1 LRLKIYM
8 IDLILSELLNGNI
21 SLFYLI
27 NGINNPILNLVMPI
41 ITNFGSL
48 IAWILICIFIYI
60 FGGSFGR
67 KVAVLCLIA
76 LFLTD
81 IIVISL
87 KYLVAEP
94 RPFLTL
100 PNVNLLLTVNGN
112 SFPSGHTASSFTA
125 ATIIGL
131 KYHLKS
137 KGWNCWL
144 IYPLIAFAILVGFSR
159 IYIGVHYPYDVIFGA
174 IIGTICAIIVFKY
187 EYRILYNKIAIRL
200 GMEKILTFNL
210 IKKL

>member
-1 LRLKIYM
+1 M
-8 IDLILSELLNGNI
+8 INLILSKLLNENI

-27 NGINNPILNLVMPI
+27 NGINNSFLNLLLPI

-60 FGGSFGR
+60 FGGLYGR

-76 LFLTD
+76 LFITD
-81 IIVISL
+81 IVVISL
-87 KYLVAEP
+87 KYVVAEP

-100 PNVNLLLTVNGN
+100 SNVNLLMTVNGN

-137 KGWNCWL
+137 KGWKYWL
-144 IYPLIAFAILVGFSR
+144 IYPLLIFAILIGFSR
-159 IYIGVHYPYDVIFGA
+159 IYIGVHYPYDVVFGA
-174 IIGTICAIIVFKY
+174 LIGIVFAIIVLKY
-187 EYRILYNKIAIRL
+187 EYGILHNKIAVCL
-200 GMEKILTFNL
+200 GMEKLLAFNL
-210 IKKL
+210 IKKLKDNLN

>member
-1 LRLKIYM
+1 M
-8 IDLILSELLNGNI
+8 INLILSKLLNENI

-27 NGINNPILNLVMPI
+27 NGINNSFLNLVMPI

-60 FGGSFGR
+60 FGGSYGR

-76 LFLTD
+76 LFVTD

-87 KYLVAEP
+87 KYVVVEP

-100 PNVNLLLTVNGN
+100 PNVNLLMTVSGN

-137 KGWNCWL
+137 KGWKYWL
-144 IYPLIAFAILVGFSR
+144 IYPLLAFAILVGFSR
-159 IYIGVHYPYDVIFGA
+159 IYIGVHYPYDVVFGA
-174 IIGTICAIIVFKY
+174 FIGIVCAIIILKY
-187 EYRILYNKIAIRL
+187 EYRILYNKMAIRL
-200 GMEKILTFNL
+200 GMEKILAFNL
-210 IKKL
+210 IKKFEDH

>member
-1 LRLKIYM
+1 M
-8 IDLILSELLNGNI
+8 INLILSNLWNENI

-27 NGINNPILNLVMPI
+27 NGLNNSFLNLVMPI
-41 ITNFGSL
+41 VTNFGSL

-60 FGGSFGR
+60 FGGIYGR
-67 KVAVLCLIA
+67 KVALLCLIA
-76 LFLTD
+76 LFVTN

-87 KYLVAEP
+87 KYVVAEP
-94 RPFLTL
+94 RPFLVL
-100 PNVNLLLTVNGN
+100 PNVNLLMTVYGN

-137 KGWNCWL
+137 KGWKYWL
-144 IYPLIAFAILVGFSR
+144 ICPLLAFAVLVGFSR

-174 IIGTICAIIVFKY
+174 FIGIICASIVLKY
-187 EYRILYNKIAIRL
+187 ENGLLYNQISIRL
-200 GMEKILTFNL
+200 GMERILTFNL
-210 IKKL
+210 IKKLKSH

>member
-1 LRLKIYM
+1 M
-8 IDLILSELLNGNI
+8 INLILSKLLNENI

-27 NGINNPILNLVMPI
+27 NGINNSFLNLVMPI

-60 FGGSFGR
+60 FGGSYGR
-67 KVAVLCLIA
+67 KVALLCLIA
-76 LFLTD
+76 LFVTD

-87 KYLVAEP
+87 KYVVAEP

-100 PNVNLLLTVNGN
+100 PNVNLLMTVYGN

-137 KGWNCWL
+137 KGWKYWL
-144 IYPLIAFAILVGFSR
+144 IYPLLAFAILIGFSR
-159 IYIGVHYPYDVIFGA
+159 IYIGVHYPYDVIIGA
-174 IIGTICAIIVFKY
+174 LIGVAFAIIVLKY
-187 EYRILYNKIAIRL
+187 EYGILHNKIAIHL
-200 GMEKILTFNL
+200 GMEKILAFNL
-210 IKKL
+210 IKKFKDHLN

>member
-1 LRLKIYM
+1 M
-8 IDLILSELLNGNI
+8 INLILSKLLNENI

-27 NGINNPILNLVMPI
+27 NGINNSYLNLLLPI

-60 FGGSFGR
+60 FGGSYGR

-76 LFLTD
+76 LFITD

-87 KYLVAEP
+87 KYVVAEP

-100 PNVNLLLTVNGN
+100 SNVNLLMTANGN

-137 KGWNCWL
+137 KGWKYWL
-144 IYPLIAFAILVGFSR
+144 IYPLLIFAILIGFSR
-159 IYIGVHYPYDVIFGA
+159 IYLGVHYPYDVVFGA
-174 IIGTICAIIVFKY
+174 LLGIVFAIIVLKY
-187 EYRILYNKIAIRL
+187 EYIILHNKIAIRL

-210 IKKL
+210 IKK

>member
-1 LRLKIYM
+1 M
-8 IDLILSELLNGNI
+8 INLILSKLLNENI

-27 NGINNPILNLVMPI
+27 NGINNSFLNFLLPI

-48 IAWILICIFIYI
+48 ISWILICIFIYI
-60 FGGSFGR
+60 FGGSYGR

-76 LFLTD
+76 LFITD
-81 IIVISL
+81 IIVVSL
-87 KYLVAEP
+87 KYVVAEP

-100 PNVNLLLTVNGN
+100 SNENLLMSVNGN

-137 KGWNCWL
+137 KGWKYWL
-144 IYPLIAFAILVGFSR
+144 IYPLLAFAILIGFSR
-159 IYIGVHYPYDVIFGA
+159 IYIGVHYPYDVVFGA
-174 IIGTICAIIVFKY
+174 LIGIVFGLIVLKY
-187 EYRILYNKIAIRL
+187 EYRILHNKIAIRL
-200 GMEKILTFNL
+200 GMDKLLAFNL
-210 IKKL
+210 IKNLEDH

>member
-1 LRLKIYM
+1 M
-8 IDLILSELLNGNI
+8 INLILSKLLNENI
-21 SLFYLI
+21 NLFYLI
-27 NGINNPILNLVMPI
+27 NGINNYFLNLLMPI

-60 FGGSFGR
+60 FGGSYGR

-76 LFLTD
+76 LFVTD

-87 KYLVAEP
+87 KYVVVEP

-100 PNVNLLLTVNGN
+100 PNVNLLMTVSGN

-137 KGWNCWL
+137 KGWKYWL
-144 IYPLIAFAILVGFSR
+144 IYPLLAFAILVGFSR
-159 IYIGVHYPYDVIFGA
+159 IYIGVHYPYDVVFGA
-174 IIGTICAIIVFKY
+174 FIGIVCAIIILKY
-187 EYRILYNKIAIRL
+187 EYRILYNKMAIRL
-200 GMEKILTFNL
+200 GMEKILAFNL
-210 IKKL
+210 IKKFEDH